1 MSTCTLGY
9 WDIRGLAEPVR
20 YLLHYKKVSFED
32 KRYSTYDSWQI
43 DKFRLN
49 LDFPNL
55 PYYIDENVK
64 LTQSTAILRYL
75 ARKHDLDGATEE
87 EKVRATLAEQQI
99 IDFRTSMVRTCY
111 NHEFEKIKPEF
122 VKNVPAQLR
131 LFVAFLGERNFLAGD
146 NVTYVD
152 FMAYETFDFYRLL
165 IPSVLNGFPTLK
177 AYQDRIENLPEL
189 LEYFHSSTYK
199 RWPIFGPV
207 AHFGGKGIEPMRV

>member
-1 MSTCTLGY
+1 MSNGTLGY
-9 WDIRGLAEPVR
+9 WDIRGLAEPIR
-20 YLLHYKKVSFED
+20 YLLHYKNVKFED
-32 KRYSTYDSWQI
+32 KRYLSYDSWQN
-43 DKFRLN
+43 DKFQLN

-55 PYYIDENVK
+55 PYYIDDNVK

-75 ARKHDLDGATEE
+75 ARKHELDGKTEE
-87 EKVRATLAEQQI
+87 EKVRAVLAEQQI
-99 IDFRTSMVRTCY
+99 IDFRTSMIRTCY

-122 VKNVPAQLR
+122 VKHVPTQLK
-131 LFVAFLGERNFLAGD
+131 LFVNFLGDRKFLTGE

-165 IPSVLNGFPTLK
+165 IPTVLNEFPSLK

-189 LEYFHSSTYK
+189 QGYLHSTVYK

-207 AHFGGKGIEPMRV
+207 AHFGGKGSEPKRV